1 MNIDTLAGEGTEMK
15 GRLKESLG
23 TATADPV
30 LQQDGRT
37 DQIFGRARQG
47 FGSLRDFARYQ
58 PVAAAAFVG
67 AIGFTLFRSIRGK

>member
-15 GRLKESLG
+15 GRLKESIG

-30 LQQDGRT
+30 LRRDGMT
-37 DQIFGRARQG
+37 DQMLGRARQS
-47 FGSLRDFARYQ
+47 FGSLRDFVRDR

-67 AIGFTLFRSIRGK
+67 AIGFALFRSIRGK